1 MILDKEKNTKN
12 YTYSTD
18 SCPSCVKNAIDAE
31 LKAMG
36 KVESQEELSEITRW
50 ENKHRYL
57 KAAALVVLGAI
68 LYFLYSMQSG

>member
-12 YTYSTD
+12 YTYSTG
-18 SCPSCVKNAIDAE
+18 SCTSCVKNAIDAE

-57 KAAALVVLGAI
+57 KAAALAVLGAI

>member
-1 MILDKEKNTKN
+1 
-12 YTYSTD
+12 
-18 SCPSCVKNAIDAE
+18 VKNAIDAE

-57 KAAALVVLGAI
+57 KAAAFIVLGAI
-68 LYFLYSMQSG
+68 LYFLYSMHSG